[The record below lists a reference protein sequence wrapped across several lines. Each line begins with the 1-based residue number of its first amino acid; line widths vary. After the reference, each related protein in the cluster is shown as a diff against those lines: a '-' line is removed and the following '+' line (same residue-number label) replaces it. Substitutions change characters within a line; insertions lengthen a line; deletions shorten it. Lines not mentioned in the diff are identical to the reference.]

1 MQTLFRRLMRKKEG
15 AAATEFALLI
25 LPFAYLIFAII
36 NIAVTYFVDTSL
48 DAAMHKTARKVRVG
62 YASTNNWSINEFK
75 ADICANLLLSFNCTK
90 GLVVRA
96 VVVNDLSSVNYASP
110 VQNGTLNVS
119 DSYNTG
125 TAGDYVLVEAF
136 LPWKPVLAFYSF
148 SSARLSD
155 GTYIL
160 SAANLFKNEPFQ

>member
-1 MQTLFRRLMRKKEG
+1 MQTLFQRFWKRKEG

-36 NIAVTYFVDTSL
+36 NIALTYFVDTSL
-48 DAAMHKTARKVRVG
+48 DAAMNKTTRKVRVG
-62 YASTNNWSINEFK
+62 YANSNNWSINEFK
-75 ADICANLLLSFNCTK
+75 ADVCANLMVSFGCAK

-96 VVVNDLSSVNYASP
+96 VVVTDMNSVNYASP
-110 VQNGTLNVS
+110 VQNGTLAVS
-119 DSYNTG
+119 DSYNVG
-125 TAGDYVLVEAF
+125 TAGDYVLVQAF
-136 LPWKPVLAFYSF
+136 LPWKPVLAFYNF

-160 SAANLFKNEPFQ
+160 SASHLFKNEPFK

>member
-1 MQTLFRRLMRKKEG
+1 MKKKEG
-15 AAATEFALLI
+15 AAATEFALLL

-62 YASTNNWSINEFK
+62 YATANNWSINEFK
-75 ADICANLLLSFNCTK
+75 ADICANLLLSFNCSSR
-90 GLVVRA
+90 LVVRA
-96 VVVNDLSSVNYASP
+96 VVVTDMSSVSYSSP
-110 VQNGTLNVS
+110 VQNGALAVS
-119 DSYNTG
+119 DSYNIG
-125 TAGDYVLVEAF
+125 TAGDYVMVQAF

-155 GTYIL
+155 GTYLL
-160 SAANLFKNEPFQ
+160 SASSLFKNEPFK